1 MNNNQKGVYHKM
13 TDINKYRNVSLK
25 HDTYSKVQRLSRQ
38 LIPQVN
44 LSIAKTIQI
53 IVEQRLNND
62 RKFNDKG

>member
-1 MNNNQKGVYHKM
+1 MM

-53 IVEQRLNND
+53 IVEQRLNNE
-62 RKFNDKG
+62 RKSNDKG

>member
-1 MNNNQKGVYHKM
+1 M

-53 IVEQRLNND
+53 IVEQRLNNE
-62 RKFNDKG
+62 RKSNDKG

>member
-1 MNNNQKGVYHKM
+1 MM

>member
-1 MNNNQKGVYHKM
+1 M
-13 TDINKYRNVSLK
+13 TDITKYRNVSLK

-53 IVEQRLNND
+53 IVEQRLNNE
-62 RKFNDKG
+62 RKSNDKG

>member
-1 MNNNQKGVYHKM
+1 M